1 MICKACYGLKIKWQ
15 ILWKIPKSPWLS
27 SMKAAV
33 AVSSVVKQGRFWGW
47 GCCVSVQ
54 NSGIREVLRLLCV
67 YVQSPRAQGGSGAQA
82 VVFFPAEPQ
91 EAGPWLAGQH
101 GWADHGAGAAGAA
114 VQHARHRPGGHGG
127 EGTAWSSEGRH
138 CCCHSLSFT
147 NCVCVCAQHGF
158 GQKCQGEPL
167 GLQHECEVKTKMK
180 CCGHRLTMNSCSSA
194 ENVFYIFWCS

>member
-27 SMKAAV
+27 STKAAV

-54 NSGIREVLRLLCV
+54 NSGIRRFWGCCLFMYRAPGLREVLGLRLLCFSLQNPRKQGPDSQGSTAELITGL
-67 YVQSPRAQGGSGAQA
+67 VQLVPQSSMPDIAQEAMEVRAQPGALR
-82 VVFFPAEPQ
+82 
-91 EAGPWLAGQH
+91 G
-101 GWADHGAGAAGAA
+101 DTAAA
-114 VQHARHRPGGHGG
+114 
-127 EGTAWSSEGRH
+127 TASPSQ
-138 CCCHSLSFT
+138 T
-147 NCVCVCAQHGF
+147 VCVCAQHGF